1 MKITC
6 SLSGLDYSVDYFPSR
21 LSAGFTYHPI
31 FDLPQ
36 SRLHE
41 YYSMFCRQQLKQ
53 EEVFLLTLALLKS
66 SELIVFRH
74 CAQFS
79 PVSTGNCYRNLERL
93 YRIVSLIQSIL
104 VPHVSFPRISINQET
119 AELENLSDWLKVWE
133 DSYSEFMQGLVDNH
147 AADLLKRKERA
158 LEKFIKSPNIPARK
172 YAHVL
177 AEWAVYAF
185 NFPDYIVDYWQEV
198 IIKCYNYDQIVSIPL
213 VDMEELIEHCES
225 ELGDSTIGTIQS
237 NLLFSVLSEG
247 KQKIQSEQIFAK
259 NKEGIV
265 ILDDTR
271 KDHAHIIE
279 VIKTAPVNQP
289 NIADYPS
296 KFDYQKALMRWQMA
310 KLINSENIQ
319 TGDI

>member
-21 LSAGFTYHPI
+21 LIAGITYHPI

-41 YYSMFCRQQLKQ
+41 YYSLHCRQALKS
-53 EEVFLLTLALLKS
+53 EETFLLTLALLKS
-66 SELIVFRH
+66 SELIIFRQP
-74 CAQFS
+74 ARFS
-79 PVSTGNCYRNLERL
+79 PNSTGQCFRNLERL
-93 YRIVSLIQSIL
+93 YRIVSLIQSIM
-104 VPHVSFPRISINQET
+104 VPSVSFPRISINEET
-119 AELENLSDWLKVWE
+119 AELDSLSDWLKVWE
-133 DSYSEFMQGLVDNH
+133 DCYSDFIQRLADSH
-147 AADLLKRKERA
+147 AIDLLKRKERA

-177 AEWAVYAF
+177 AEWACHAF
-185 NFPDYIVDYWQEV
+185 NFPDYIVEYWQEV
-198 IIKCYNYDQIVSIPL
+198 IIKCYNYDLIVSIPL
-213 VDMEELIEHCES
+213 VDMDELIEHCES

-259 NKEGIV
+259 NKEGILV
-265 ILDDTR
+265 LDETR

-279 VIKTAPVNQP
+279 VIKTAPISEPKPEEYP
-289 NIADYPS
+289 N
-296 KFDYQKALMRWQMA
+296 KFEFQKALMRWQMA
-310 KLINSENIQ
+310 KLITSETVK

>member
-6 SLSGLDYSVDYFPSR
+6 SLSGLDYSVDYFPSK

-41 YYSMFCRQQLKQ
+41 YYSMHCRQQLKQ
-53 EEVFLLTLALLKS
+53 EETFLLTLALLKS
-66 SELIVFRH
+66 SELIIFRQS
-74 CAQFS
+74 AQFS
-79 PVSTGNCYRNLERL
+79 QSSVGRCFANLERL

-104 VPHVSFPRISINQET
+104 VPHVSFPRISINRET
-119 AELENLSDWLKVWE
+119 TELENLADWLKVWE
-133 DSYSEFMQGLVDNH
+133 DCYDEFMQGLADNQ

-177 AEWAVYAF
+177 AEWAAYAF
-185 NFPDYIVDYWQEV
+185 NFPAYIIDYWQEI
-198 IIKCYNYDQIVSIPL
+198 IIKCYNYDQIISIPL

-259 NKEGIV
+259 NKEGLV

-279 VIKTAPVNQP
+279 VVKSAPANQP
-289 NIADYPS
+289 KLEDYPT

>member
-6 SLSGLDYSVDYFPSR
+6 SLSGLSYSVDYFPSK
-21 LSAGFTYHPI
+21 LNAGFTYHPI

-41 YYSMFCRQQLKQ
+41 YYSMFCRRQLKP
-53 EEVFLLTLALLKS
+53 EETFLLTLALLKS

-74 CAQFS
+74 PAQFS
-79 PVSTGNCYRNLERL
+79 PDSIGNCNRNLERL

-133 DSYSEFMQGLVDNH
+133 DSYSEFMQGLADNH

-177 AEWAVYAF
+177 AEWASHAF
-185 NFPDYIVDYWQEV
+185 VFPDYIVDYWQEL
-198 IIKCYNYDQIVSIPL
+198 IIKCYNYDQIVKIPL
-213 VDMEELIEHCES
+213 VDMEELIEHCEI

-259 NKEGIV
+259 NKEGIIV
-265 ILDDTR
+265 LDDSR

-279 VIKTAPVNQP
+279 VLKNAPESEPKPHNYP
-289 NIADYPS
+289 N
-296 KFDYQKALMRWQMA
+296 KLEYQKALIRWRLA
-310 KLINSENIQ
+310 NIVSSENIQ
-319 TGDI
+319 VKEV